1 METFNKSDLSD
12 VTKTLQSIM
21 DELWAI
27 NKRENDR
34 IETDKTNI
42 HSQKES
48 STDNDSKLKEIFG
61 RAMKIFEN
69 EAAYRNTFS
78 KGGSYN
84 KRNSQSQTKDSKSN
98 SNIKSN
104 GFEKWERIQKNRWD
118 FGMLEPLKTQD
129 VSIIVQEKFDYSVD
143 DECQVYA
150 WVILRNGHRRRAAMK
165 GRIWY
170 LLPDPP
176 KASWDLDIR
185 YGDISR
191 ELWEIIFYTIQPF
204 ICQQACHLIGLFG
217 NEQQRDHFSEL
228 WPDLFHEF
236 EFLYW
241 VVLASYTGRC
251 YRDTVNLCRT
261 KASYYLTMGRA
272 LYNIMMLITIEK
284 KNDSGLSKET
294 WATILTIFG
303 QSFLQVFQEYSAI
316 FQPASNFLYT
326 GYIADTV

>member
-12 VTKTLQSIM
+12 VRKTLQSIM

-48 STDNDSKLKEIFG
+48 STDNDTKLKEIFG

-84 KRNSQSQTKDSKSN
+84 KRDSQSQTKDSKSN

-118 FGMLEPLKTQD
+118 FGTLEPLKTQD

-143 DECQVYA
+143 D
-150 WVILRNGHRRRAAMK
+150 
-165 GRIWY
+165 
-170 LLPDPP
+170 
-176 KASWDLDIR
+176 
-185 YGDISR
+185 
-191 ELWEIIFYTIQPF
+191 
-204 ICQQACHLIGLFG
+204 
-217 NEQQRDHFSEL
+217 
-228 WPDLFHEF
+228 
-236 EFLYW
+236 
-241 VVLASYTGRC
+241 
-251 YRDTVNLCRT
+251 
-261 KASYYLTMGRA
+261 
-272 LYNIMMLITIEK
+272 
-284 KNDSGLSKET
+284 
-294 WATILTIFG
+294 
-303 QSFLQVFQEYSAI
+303 
-316 FQPASNFLYT
+316 
-326 GYIADTV
+326 